1 MNELNFTISMNAHQV
16 ELYKAAREEFAKN
29 ARDIDNI
36 KQMQKD
42 DVDSLIDG
50 LGWERKEHKG
60 QIKALKKSLALYA
73 KQQAVEQ
80 KALMDEAAELANL

>member
-1 MNELNFTISMNAHQV
+1 MNDFTISMNAHQV
-16 ELYKAAREEFAKN
+16 ALYKAAREEFAKN

-42 DVDSLIDG
+42 DVESLIDG
-50 LGWERKEHKG
+50 LGWDKKEHKG

-73 KQQAVEQ
+73 KQQAAEQ